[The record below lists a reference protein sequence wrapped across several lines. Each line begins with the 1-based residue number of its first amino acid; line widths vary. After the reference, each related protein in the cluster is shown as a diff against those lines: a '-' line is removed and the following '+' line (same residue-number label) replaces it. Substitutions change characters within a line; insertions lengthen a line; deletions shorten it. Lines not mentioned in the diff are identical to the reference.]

1 MHKTF
6 VSALTLMLT
15 FISGMLLA
23 QSPEE
28 RVMKDYPKL
37 YNDFKSQ
44 VGAQKAHYI
53 IAIDISSSMKS
64 MEASVKSNLKNFLSA
79 LPDGDKITLIQMA
92 NEAETKIVNLTD
104 YTEIKSS
111 TRSNIISY
119 IANLKFKKKG
129 ETGDGSDGYTMTEL
143 IVDALKKPGS
153 SADMKYVFVFSDFE
167 YYDKNKFTGNDGYN
181 KNALPWKSLKSKID
195 KDSKA
200 RVFGL
205 IIKSPK
211 ETRAV
216 YESELKDIFSNF
228 SKVECPDDAA
238 ILNMWFETKKSEILR
253 DRLAEYLTKK
263 IENQKD
269 ALVLK
274 ASGLG
279 KELSIS
285 PKTPELS
292 VVFTEAE
299 LDATS
304 LAEVQKTSESRPLI
318 GSFSP
323 KARVITVK
331 AKPRA
336 PKYTNLKHPA
346 HTPSDPYNEVDKLL
360 KEVNK
365 LPEPQF
371 AEYKIEVY
379 EGKPYLAW
387 YIGWPLV
394 AVLGFWVI
402 SILYHLLTYKP
413 DKRWNLSAT
422 IRNAPLSNVNGNE
435 LKSFDPK
442 SITSVPFE
450 CGQGA
455 KDYSIEE
462 CGFKFSISSKRN
474 ILCIPFLKRG
484 YYITK
489 ISGGEMA
496 FVKNRKEQRVS
507 TGESIWIGSP
517 KATPVGAVQ
526 VKKNDHFFIINIR

>member
-1 MHKTF
+1 MKKNIVHSILLFFFVFTLPISAQKT
-6 VSALTLMLT
+6 
-15 FISGMLLA
+15 
-23 QSPEE
+23 PEE
-28 RVMKDYPKL
+28 MVKTDYQKL
-37 YNDFKSQ
+37 YNDFKSE
-44 VGAQKAHYI
+44 VGGQKAHYV

-64 MEASVKSNLKNFLSA
+64 MEASVKSNLKNFISA

-92 NEAETKIVNLTD
+92 DKVETKIVNLTD
-104 YTEIKSS
+104 YTVINSL
-111 TRSNIISY
+111 TRSDIISY
-119 IANLKFKKKG
+119 IANLKFKKDG
-129 ETGDGSDGYTMTEL
+129 ESGDGSDGYSMTKL
-143 IVDALKKPGS
+143 ITDAIKKPGS
-153 SADMKYVFVFSDFE
+153 SADMKYVFIFSDFE
-167 YYDKNKFTGNDGYN
+167 YWSSKNKYN
-181 KNALPWKSLKSKID
+181 KDAESWKSLKSKIIN
-195 KDSKA
+195 DSKA
-200 RVFGL
+200 KVFGL
-205 IIKSPK
+205 IIKTPTK
-211 ETRAV
+211 PLAV
-216 YESELKDIFSNF
+216 YESELKDIFSDF
-228 SKVECPDDAA
+228 SKVSCPDNAE
-238 ILNMWFETKKSEILR
+238 ILNRWFNTKKSEILY
-253 DRLAEYLTKK
+253 DRLAEYLRKK

-304 LAEVQKTSESRPLI
+304 LSEVQKTSESRPLI

-323 KARVITVK
+323 KPRIITVK
-331 AKPRA
+331 AKLRA
-336 PKYTNLKHPA
+336 PKYTNPKHPA
-346 HTPSDPYNEVDKLL
+346 HTPSDPYNEVDKILD
-360 KEVNK
+360 
-365 LPEPQF
+365 PQF

-387 YIGWPLV
+387 YIGWPLL
-394 AVLGFWVI
+394 VLLVFWI
-402 SILYHLLTYKP
+402 LSIIYHLITYKA
-413 DKRWNLSAT
+413 DKRWNLSASL
-422 IRNAPLSNVNGNE
+422 RNAPLSNVNGNE

-455 KDYSIEE
+455 KDFSIEE

-496 FVKNRKEQRVS
+496 FVKNRKEQKVS

-517 KATPVGAVQ
+517 KAAPVGAVQ
-526 VKKNDHFFIINIR
+526 VRRNDQYYIIRIS